1 MCKYICT
8 YTCNRGGR
16 FRSVCD
22 VYHILPCGFAISG
35 AAQMEPGLH
44 ILVAQRGVDLH
55 IEFILFC
62 SNCLLPLLAAFHEI
76 GIGFPTPERTGSA
89 LTALSRNMSFSSGA
103 AQASM
108 SGDAAPLVDASQ
120 LGFHREM
127 EVDSLPVLAM
137 QARLVFVKSLPE
149 ELLWAL
155 PHDRTCADA
164 LPLLGHNPLY
174 QKLAVA
180 KARANCAC

>member
-1 MCKYICT
+1 MKP
-8 YTCNRGGR
+8 R
-16 FRSVCD
+16 
-22 VYHILPCGFAISG
+22 
-35 AAQMEPGLH
+35 LH
-44 ILVAQRGVDLH
+44 ILVAQRDVDLH

-76 GIGFPTPERTGSA
+76 GIGFSTPERTGSA
-89 LTALSRNMSFSSGA
+89 LTALSRDMSFSSGA

-108 SGDAAPLVDASQ
+108 SGDAAPSVDPSQ
-120 LGFHREM
+120 LGLHREM

-137 QARLVFVKSLPE
+137 QARLVFVESLPD

-155 PHDRTCADA
+155 PHDRTCADPP
-164 LPLLGHNPLY
+164 PLLGHNPLY

-180 KARANCAC
+180 KARATCECQPLQGRGLYFPLSS